1 MSSISQLSEASAASV
16 SMQVPVYDTNNG
28 QPRKVSLQQVVDL
41 VQENLAGDATAASGP
56 FALSDYSVA
65 ELPSASANP
74 QSVVYC
80 SNGDAGNPCLA
91 VSNGTNWLR
100 VALGA
105 AVAAS

>member
-1 MSSISQLSEASAASV
+1 MSSISQLSEASAVSS
-16 SMQVPVYDTNNG
+16 SMQIPVYDSGNG
-28 QPRKVSLQQVVDL
+28 QPRKVSVQQLQDYL
-41 VQENLAGDATAASGP
+41 DENADAAASGP
-56 FALSDYSVA
+56 FALADYSVA

-105 AVAAS
+105 AVAASS